1 MLTNLFSD
9 ADILIVD
16 DNPVNIELLMD
27 LLEDEGYTNL
37 EGIINPLNVQARIQ
51 EKRPDLILLDI
62 RMPGMNGLELLEL
75 LKQDCEETAIAVIVL
90 TAQIDEKTRHQAL
103 HLGAQDF
110 LTKPF
115 NHLEVLQRIHNT
127 LQLQRLLRER
137 TARANLLE
145 ELVQSRTSDLARM
158 SRQDPVTDLPNRH
171 VILESLEQAQQKGK
185 DVLAFFI
192 AIQGLDE
199 INRLHGYHITDD
211 AMCELSKKIQ
221 QITSIKIRLVGV
233 WSSDKWVVLCESPI
247 ETSKAD
253 FIAQQLLNI
262 IEAP

>member
-27 LLEDEGYTNL
+27 LLEDEGYINL
-37 EGIINPLNVQARIQ
+37 EGITNPLNVQSRIQ

-75 LKQDCEETAIAVIVL
+75 LKQDDTEATIAVIVL
-90 TAQIDEKTRHQAL
+90 TAQIDENTRHQAL

-115 NHLEVLQRIHNT
+115 NHIEVLQRIHNT

-145 ELVQSRTSDLARM
+145 ELVQARTSELARM
-158 SRQDPVTDLPNRH
+158 SRQDPVTELPNRH
-171 VILESLEQAQQKGK
+171 VILESLEQAQQQGK
-185 DVLAFFI
+185 NVLAF
-192 AIQGLDE
+192 
-199 INRLHGYHITDD
+199 
-211 AMCELSKKIQ
+211 
-221 QITSIKIRLVGV
+221 
-233 WSSDKWVVLCESPI
+233 
-247 ETSKAD
+247 
-253 FIAQQLLNI
+253 LLLYR
-262 IEAP
+262 A